1 MPDGAGPADRLF
13 DVFISYARENIAALT
28 AVIRFLE
35 DRGYKVDWDKRL
47 TPGEDWQGALQTKI
61 KAAKK
66 VIALWSGA
74 ASQSEVVAWE
84 MSIADGDGKLV
95 PLWLDD
101 TPPKSVFARR
111 HHLKVTDFETEA
123 EAIIEALG
131 IEPSGEKP
139 ATPLPAKISVDDIWL
154 EGLPTGTRHLFGRET
169 ELATLLAAWESGAA
183 GLGGAGKTNAVVLH
197 AIGGAGKSALLRRF
211 LDALEE
217 KGWPGAD
224 KVYGWSAYSQ
234 GSGENRNADADT
246 FIAKALGWFGHD
258 LEKAPITDPVERGR
272 TLARLI
278 RRRRTLLVLD
288 GLEPLQDLPEVN
300 DGRLKDRGLKALVEG
315 LAREN
320 PGLVVI
326 TSRQELP
333 ELAKLAEPKVINH
346 TLENLSEEAGA
357 GLLKHLG
364 VHGREKELRDAV
376 REVGGHALS
385 VSLLGTY
392 LSAVCAGVV
401 ARRDTLRFHELVDT
415 AADKAGDRQARRAQH
430 IMDAYVERF
439 AQLPAGGADTERLIL
454 SLIGLF
460 DRPAEADALVA
471 VLAAPPIPGLTEA
484 WHALP
489 PQQQALAWTFAL
501 QRLRALK
508 LIAGQ
513 AGVRPAGSD
522 PIAAGGVGTLD
533 AHPVVRQHF
542 GRRLK
547 EAAPVAFVEA
557 NRRLYEHYKALP
569 EKLWG
574 KRLPDTLPE
583 MQPLFA
589 AIAHGC
595 AAGLHQEVHD
605 QIWLQRLRRG
615 NEQYIIHKLGAV
627 NAALGALAHFFDP
640 PWGWPHP
647 SLRES
652 DQAVALNFAGF
663 ALRALGRLR
672 EAVEPMRA
680 NIDMNERLENW
691 RSAAANASNLGEL
704 LLMLGDVG
712 EAVAAAREGVA
723 YADKSG
729 DAFQRMINLSTLA
742 DALHQA
748 GDTREAEA
756 LFTEAERLQKERQ
769 PELPRL
775 YSLPGYRLCDLLL
788 GQGRHAEV
796 AERADYAIEVARRNN
811 WLLDMALDSLSLG
824 RVAHLAWRAARGR
837 SPSPRATPTP
847 PRVPTARGEGRG
859 EGQRQTP
866 TPEQAA
872 APHPNPLPA
881 EERGEGTPATARQ
894 YLDAAVEGLRKA
906 GTEHRLPWGLL
917 ARAAFR
923 RDGGDWDRARE
934 DLDEAYEIA
943 GRGGMRLHLANQ
955 HLERA
960 RLELAQIAG
969 VAPPDAWTLAL
980 RHAGAAAV
988 TGVPAAETPRPA
1000 GWWAKAKAVFGG
1012 ATPARTSAT
1021 VAGNATGAPAAAAGN
1036 VPRTLAAADRG
1047 RVAAAAQSVEAAA
1060 TLIADTVYHRRD
1072 AEVEE
1077 LRALLAA
1084 LAAK

>member
-1 MPDGAGPADRLF
+1 MPDGAGPASKIF
-13 DVFISYARENIAALT
+13 DVFISYAREDADRLAAF
-28 AVIRFLE
+28 AAFLE
-35 DRGYKVDWDKRL
+35 RHGYSYWWDRRLVAGQPWKAQLHDMIKQRVRKV
-47 TPGEDWQGALQTKI
+47 
-61 KAAKK
+61 
-66 VIALWSGA
+66 VALWSDA
-74 ASQSEVVAWE
+74 ASKSEYVSHE
-84 MSIADGDGKLV
+84 MSIAFGDGKLI
-95 PLWLDD
+95 PLRLDA
-101 TPPKSVFARR
+101 TPIGSVFKDL

-123 EAIIEALG
+123 EAIMEALG

-139 ATPLPAKISVDDIWL
+139 VTPLPAKISVDDIWL
-154 EGLPTGTRHLFGRET
+154 EGLPTGTRHLFGRER

-211 LDALEE
+211 LDQLEE

-246 FIAKALGWFGHD
+246 FMAKALGWFGHD
-258 LEKAPITDPVERGR
+258 VVAKPITDPVERGR

-333 ELAKLAEPKVINH
+333 ELAGFARPKVINDA
-346 TLENLSEEAGA
+346 LENLSEEAGA

-392 LSAVCAGVV
+392 LSAVCAGDV
-401 ARRDTLRFHELVDT
+401 ARRDTLRFHELVDRRGET
-415 AADKAGDRQARRAQH
+415 PHDRQARRATR

-439 AQLPAGGADTERLIL
+439 AQLPAGGAETERMIL
-454 SLIGLF
+454 SLVGLF
-460 DRPAEADALVA
+460 DRPAEVDALAA

-484 WHALP
+484 WHRLP
-489 PQQQALAWTFAL
+489 PQEQALAWTFAV
-501 QRLRALK
+501 QRLGALK

-542 GRRLK
+542 GRRLR
-547 EAAPVAFVEA
+547 EAAPAAFVEA
-557 NRRLYEHYKALP
+557 NRRLYGHYKALP

-574 KRLPDTLPE
+574 KRLPDTLEE

-595 AAGLHQEVHD
+595 AAGLHQDAWQSVWFERV
-605 QIWLQRLRRG
+605 RRG
-615 NEQYIIHKLGAV
+615 NDYFIFSRLGAF
-627 NAALGALAHFFDP
+627 NAGLGALAHFFDP
-640 PWGWPHP
+640 PWGRPHP
-647 SLRES
+647 NLKVAS
-652 DQAVALNFAGF
+652 QAVALNQAGA

-672 EAVEPMRA
+672 EALEPF
-680 NIDMNERLENW
+680 
-691 RSAAANASNLGEL
+691 SAAVETYKRGFPPVEVAIASSNVSEL
-704 LLMLGDVG
+704 LLTLGDVG

-723 YADKSG
+723 YADRSG
-729 DAFQRMINLSTLA
+729 DAFWRRGNRTTLA

-756 LFTEAERLQKERQ
+756 LFAEAERLQKERQ

-775 YSLPGYRLCDLLL
+775 YSLAGYRLCDLLL
-788 GQGRHAEV
+788 GQGRPAEV
-796 AERADYAIEVARRNN
+796 ADRYRYLVSVRMPGDS
-811 WLLDMALDSLSLG
+811 LLDFALEELAAG
-824 RVAHLAWRAARGR
+824 RAAHLAWRAARGR
-837 SPSPRATPTP
+837 SPSPRAARTSP
-847 PRVPTARGEGRG
+847 PAPAARGEGWG

-866 TPEQAA
+866 TPEQTA
-872 APHPNPLPA
+872 APHPNPLPMP
-881 EERGEGTPATARQ
+881 EEAWGEGARH
-894 YLDAAVEGLRKA
+894 LDAAVEGLRRA
-906 GTEHRLPWGLL
+906 GTEDQLPRGLL

-923 RDGGDWDRARE
+923 RDGGDWDKARE
-934 DLDEAYEIA
+934 DLDEANEIA
-943 GRGGMRLHLANQ
+943 GRGGMRLHLADR

-960 RLELAQIAG
+960 RLELAQVPG
-969 VAPPDAWTLAL
+969 VVPPDAWTLAL
-980 RHAGAAAV
+980 RRAGAAAV
-988 TGVPAAETPRPA
+988 TGAPAAGTPRPTD
-1000 GWWAKAKAVFGG
+1000 WWAKAKSVFGG
-1012 ATPARTSAT
+1012 ATPARTSAAA
-1021 VAGNATGAPAAAAGN
+1021 AGNATGAPAAAAAGN
-1036 VPRTLAAADRG
+1036 VPRTLTAADRG

-1060 TLIADTVYHRRD
+1060 KLIADTGYHRRD